1 MSLACCVI
9 VCLGSATAARLIA
22 IITIASILLC
32 CLPFFC
38 LLRCC
43 AVGPFSGREM
53 VYREEPRNTTV
64 IAQPGTYAAQPAG
77 YGGHTMA
84 QPTRV

>member
-1 MSLACCVI
+1 MSLAWRVI
-9 VCLGSATAARLIA
+9 VCCDTAAARLIA
-22 IITIASILLC
+22 IITIASIILC

-53 VYREEPRNTTV
+53 VYRDEPRNTTV
-64 IAQPGTYAAQPAG
+64 IAQPGTYAAQPVG